1 MKWQPIKTAPA
12 SGPFL
17 AAVKSSHKSGA
28 EYWLRHIISI
38 DAETGAINSDDWQG
52 FELEEYSYWMML
64 PPMPE
69 SQADITKWLEV
80 DLIAAVLIL
89 QESLGQAID
98 ELKTLDQHKIAEHLL
113 HALEYAQKKSGVR

>member
-12 SGPFL
+12 SKPFL
-17 AAVKSSHKSGA
+17 AAVKSSHKSGG
-28 EYWLRHIISI
+28 EYWSQHIISI

-52 FELEEYSYWMML
+52 FELDEYSYWQLL

-69 SQADITKWLEV
+69 SQANIPVWLEV

-98 ELKTLDQHKIAEHLL
+98 ELQTLGQHKIAEHLL
-113 HALEYAQKKSGVR
+113 HTLEHARKKSNVR